1 MKGDLP
7 LDIWWTFTQND
18 NVKSFNLT
26 TNEGVVIMRT
36 TQKVSMLA
44 IEAVKAKH
52 MGKYSCFAQNKGG
65 SAQFSTYLA
74 INGLEIS

>member
-7 LDIWWTFTQND
+7 LDIWWTFTQSD
-18 NVKSFNLT
+18 NSMSHNLT
-26 TNEGVVIMRT
+26 TNDGVVIMRT

-44 IEAVKAKH
+44 IDAVKARH

-65 SAQFSTYLA
+65 SSQHSTYLA
-74 INGLEIS
+74 INGSIV

>member
-18 NVKSFNLT
+18 DKMSFNLT

-44 IEAVKAKH
+44 IEAVKGKH

-65 SAQFSTYLA
+65 SANYSTYLA